1 MLSILFYF
9 IFFFCYLFFWI
20 FCKLLKV
27 MPNRNKT
34 KKKRYIFCILLI
46 SIWSKRFERNLKI
59 LFFIVD
65 SFSLYLVIF
74 WDYLNCYNIF
84 GLDIVVYLLYF
95 NLLLD
100 PFFFFHLSFQLSL
113 SFSFLF
119 FFFFFFFFWTLI
131 LPFFFD
137 WLFVWSHVN
146 IYYYVFCDVLNN
158 SNNFLV
164 WKFSCYE

>member
-100 PFFFFHLSFQLSL
+100 PFFFFSSFFQLSL

-119 FFFFFFFFWTLI
+119 FGLLFFLSFLIVCLISFKYLFFVFFCFLWCVK
-131 LPFFFD
+131 
-137 WLFVWSHVN
+137 LFQ
-146 IYYYVFCDVLNN
+146 
-158 SNNFLV
+158 
-164 WKFSCYE
+164 